1 MDTKSIKY
9 MAMSLADTCIVDEKK
24 QTINIQNTIVD
35 DICARIEVL
44 EKEKKLLERIDYESD
59 LQDRFDMEPCEHQ
72 KKIDKLLLRV
82 DAQDVLLKAANSD
95 VVLLARVKDDL
106 KMSLDM
112 LKHEYVIQS
121 RAYDKARV
129 QLYAFEQEAVACR
142 AKIAEI
148 ATILL

>member
-95 VVLLARVKDDL
+95 VVLLTRVKDDL

>member
-1 MDTKSIKY
+1 
-9 MAMSLADTCIVDEKK
+9 MSLADTCIVDEKK

-95 VVLLARVKDDL
+95 VVLLTRVKDDL